1 MNREIEKLT
10 FVLALSGLSEK
21 EILTALREVDRY
33 GPKDI
38 AKLAIHIRKTARS
51 RIPDLEYHE
60 QATHIYGYPRTLGQS
75 FANTKT
81 PEEDREI
88 IVLIENLLRREAGL
102 SAIAAAT
109 KLSKSLRLQDVAASK
124 IPEFRTKDG
133 FRFWLKRLS
142 REIPPNILVHHAT
155 KVRNAMTHST
165 QGDWPLR
172 KRDN

>member
-21 EILTALREVDRY
+21 EILTVLKAVDRY
-33 GPKDI
+33 GPKAI
-38 AKLAIHIRKTARS
+38 AKLAIHVRKTAKS
-51 RIPDLEYHE
+51 RIPDLEYYE
-60 QATHIYGYPRTLGQS
+60 QATRYYGYPRPLGQS

-81 PEEDREI
+81 PQENREI

-109 KLSKSLRLQDVAASK
+109 KLSKSLYLKDVAESN
-124 IPEFRTKDG
+124 IPPYRAKDG

-142 REIPPNILVHHAT
+142 RNIPPNILLHHAT

-165 QGDWPLR
+165 HGDWPLR

>member
-21 EILTALREVDRY
+21 EILTVLKEVDRY
-33 GPKDI
+33 GPKAI
-38 AKLAIHIRKTARS
+38 AKLAIHIRKAAKS
-51 RIPDLEYHE
+51 RIPDLEYYE
-60 QATHIYGYPRTLGQS
+60 QATSYYGYPRPPEHS
-75 FANTKT
+75 FENTRI
-81 PEEDREI
+81 PQEDRET
-88 IVLIENLLRREAGL
+88 IVLIENLLRRQSGL

-109 KLSKSLRLQDVAASK
+109 KLSNSLRLQDVAASK
-124 IPEFRTKDG
+124 IPVFRTKDG

-165 QGDWPLR
+165 QGDWALR